1 MKFASSLHNKT
12 LVVPNIGIFRSQIK
26 AKNSK
31 WKNLD
36 TNPKRES
43 THESR
48 KQNKNKQIHMVL
60 FFIVVS
66 PTWSNV
72 EHGLVD

>member
-1 MKFASSLHNKT
+1 M
-12 LVVPNIGIFRSQIK
+12 FRSQIK

-31 WKNLD
+31 WKNLVD

-48 KQNKNKQIHMVL
+48 KQNKNEQIHLVL
-60 FFIVVS
+60 FFIIVVVS

-72 EHGLVD
+72 EHGPVD